1 MTAKRKAVA
10 AALLAA
16 VTLLGGCGMPDDLND
31 LSGQLNDLSGQLN
44 DWLGGQEAWTPQESD
59 AVSIASDGSVTEMM
73 EDTLDQSYY
82 DVTEL
87 ESMITSEVAAYNA
100 ENGADSIKIESFE
113 HDGTNVSITL
123 WYASCEDYA
132 SFNNTEF
139 YCGTMI
145 GAQIEGY
152 LFEADFSRVSE
163 GELTGGTVDYTSVF
177 EDMSAGVVIVQA
189 PMEVHVEEG
198 AVTFI
203 STNAEMISAD
213 TVNANGEQE
222 EEEALV
228 LPSSKIYEEETT
240 YEEEKLANRVYIIYN
255 VY

>member
-16 VTLLGGCGMPDDLND
+16 VTLLGGCGMPDE
-31 LSGQLNDLSGQLN
+31 LSDLSGQLN

-59 AVSIASDGSVTEMM
+59 AVSIASDGSVTEIM

-87 ESMITSEVAAYNA
+87 ENMITSEVGAYNA

-113 HDGTNVSITL
+113 HDGTSVSITL
-123 WYASCEDYA
+123 WYGSCEDYA

-139 YCGTMI
+139 YSGSII

-152 LFEADFSRVSE
+152 LFETDFYRVSS
-163 GELTGGTVDYTSVF
+163 GVTGNTVDYTSVF
-177 EDMSAGVVIVQA
+177 GDMSAGVVIVQA

-198 AVTFI
+198 EVTFI

-228 LPSSKIYEEETT
+228 LPSSKVYEEETT
-240 YEEEKLANRVYIIYN
+240 YEEEKLANRVYIIYSLE
-255 VY
+255 